1 MGFVY
6 ILEVCD
12 PEGLSPDLPDH
23 EAISRQRDRRLAE
36 PSERLSMLLARIRQ
50 QPLGVTVNVVGGP
63 QHLAVE
69 WGAEQPGSA
78 QGEGA
83 CFAHWTLMLPMEDD
97 VDALQD
103 AAESLTF
110 WAEELGLRVFDVQ
123 RD

>member
-23 EAISRQRDRRLAE
+23 EAISQQRDRRLAE
-36 PSERLSMLLARIRQ
+36 PSERLSVLLARIRL

-69 WGAEQPGSA
+69 CGADHPGTA

-83 CFAHWTLMLPMEDD
+83 CFALWTLMLPMEDD

-103 AAESLTF
+103 AVESLTF
-110 WAEELGLRVFDVQ
+110 WAEELGLRAFDIQ

>member
-23 EAISRQRDRRLAE
+23 EAISEQRDRRLAK

-50 QPLGVTVNVVGGP
+50 QPLGVTVNVVAGP
-63 QHLAVE
+63 KHLDVV
-69 WGAEQPGSA
+69 WGKDQPGSA
-78 QGEGA
+78 LGEGA
-83 CFAHWTLMLPMEDD
+83 WYAHWTLMLPMEDD

>member
-23 EAISRQRDRRLAE
+23 EAISQQRDRRHAE

-63 QHLAVE
+63 KHLDVV
-69 WGAEQPGSA
+69 WGEDQPGSA

-97 VDALQD
+97 VDALQY
-103 AAESLTF
+103 AVESLAF
-110 WAEELGLRVFDVQ
+110 WSEELGLRVFDTQ